1 MLKTI
6 RITKQFK
13 MEMAHALHG
22 YDGLC
27 KNIHGHSYR
36 LWVTLRG
43 PVLDEHGHKKDG
55 MVLDFG
61 LLKRLVKPNIIDKYD
76 HSLVLNANTP
86 HANIDFSAFEKVYL
100 LPYQPTSENLVNDFV
115 SIIKNQLPENI
126 DLYKVVLSE
135 TANSFAEWCM
145 DDNE

>member
-1 MLKTI
+1 MKTI

-13 MEMAHALHG
+13 MEMAHALYG

-43 PVLDEHGHKKDG
+43 PVLEKHGHEKDG

-61 LLKRLVKPNIIDKYD
+61 LLKRLVKPHIIDKYD
-76 HSLVLNANTP
+76 HSFVLNANSS
-86 HANIDFSAFEKVYL
+86 HANIDLSAFEKVYL

-115 SIIKNQLPENI
+115 SIIKNQLPDNI
-126 DLYKVVLSE
+126 ELYKVVLSE
-135 TANSFAEWCM
+135 TANSFAEWCL